1 MFAGSDEGAENAAA
15 IMTII
20 ETAKA
25 NDLNPQA
32 YIADLL
38 KRLPDHKINRLD
50 DLAPWNWKPS
60 EQNA

>member
-1 MFAGSDEGAENAAA
+1 MFAGSDRGAENAA
-15 IMTII
+15 TII

-38 KRLPDHKINRLD
+38 SRLPEPIGSIPPK
-50 DLAPWNWKPS
+50 WPS
-60 EQNA
+60 RQRHESS